1 MATCKD
7 CIHWAVCGRREKSIS
22 LDPMKSGY
30 KCPDFKN
37 KADVQEVK
45 HGEQLSNAVS
55 DDYVCSECGG
65 IAPVDC
71 EKEDFYESNYCL
83 NCGARMDGDNN
94 A

>member
-45 HGEQLSNAVS
+45 HGE
-55 DDYVCSECGG
+55 
-65 IAPVDC
+65 
-71 EKEDFYESNYCL
+71 
-83 NCGARMDGDNN
+83 
-94 A
+94 